1 MLNSPIRSEEK
12 IKLTSVGIP
21 ADVYKQANLSLESD
35 RFICIKEATP
45 DGTIMFNIVDINQ
58 GFKVQKKP
66 IKADSVMMHPSKPI
80 ISMRTGG
87 DQPSSG
93 IQVVDLTRKEVL
105 RELNIPEQ
113 VQLWRWVS
121 DTVIG
126 VVGTKSI
133 YHIDITTKP
142 STSPATMVFKKSE
155 DIEKVQAQILNY
167 AVDSTGKWCVLYGIY
182 QSNGALNG
190 MIQLYSTEQ
199 QASQSLE
206 GFAPCFADVPLIDPN
221 YKNTI
226 ITFVGKKATESA
238 WNFLV
243 LEVGKPIEPSQKIKK
258 KQPFQSAPEV
268 TTADIPILSYISE
281 KYALGFI
288 VSRLGYLYVHEL
300 YTGSMIYRMRLS
312 PDMVVASCRHS
323 QTDGMMCVNRKGVVF
338 LVTVDE
344 KNIVNYIQTQCP
356 HIPDAVGVAFKIA
369 RAGSLPGA
377 EQLFMDLFNKYIAE
391 RDYTKAAKTAAEAPN
406 GMLRTAETINKFKAS
421 PAVPGGKGQ
430 PLLQYFSYLL
440 EANIKLNAIETMEL
454 VKPVLIQGRK
464 DLVESWVKGD
474 KVECT
479 IELGEL
485 VRPYDRALAATIFNK
500 AGSAEMTV
508 QLMVEAG
515 QFDQIKAYCSRTG
528 HQPNFLKILKSVLD
542 SGLPERAVEL
552 GKMVCNRG
560 EGGKGTPAVPLATVF
575 DLFLQYNRVAE
586 LTQIM
591 VDALECNKPED
602 GPLQTKLLELCLSR
616 DPNLAVSILQRHQ
629 LTYYDK
635 PKIGRLCEQIGLLG
649 YALENYTELSDIRRV
664 IVNTHMLNKEQ
675 LISFLCTLDAE
686 KAQTCLADMIRTSPH
701 NVAVAAEAAVKLS
714 ESGAI
719 PQEDIIKTFESLGS
733 IDGMFMY
740 LRQII
745 ATSEDQD
752 IYFKYIEAATKL
764 NHLTE
769 VERVIRETQYYDPEK
784 VKNFLMEMRLENPKA
799 LIYLCDAHG
808 YIEEMTKYL
817 YKNNFVNYIG
827 VYLVKVNPQAA
838 PKVMAALLDMECEE
852 SMIKQYL
859 TNIRMCPLGELVEA
873 FEKRNR
879 LRMLQGWLEARAAE
893 GNQSTELHTALAKIY
908 VDTNRDADA
917 FLINNAFYDPKVV
930 GKYCEEREPLKAY
943 LAYKKGAGKCDMELI
958 EVTNKNMLHKLQA
971 SYLVERQDPEL
982 WAAVLSEENP
992 HRKRLVEQVVQTALP
1007 DTKNPEEVSVTVKA
1021 FADAGLHHELIEIL
1035 DKIVL
1040 HRSDFAQYNNLKSL
1054 LILTAI
1060 KAEPTRVMDYVNRL
1074 ENYNAP
1080 KLAQKAIEHE
1090 LFEEAFAMYTKVN
1103 NNDEAM
1109 EVLLTKIQDLS
1120 RAQMFAEK
1128 IGHPALWSRLGQAYL
1143 MADQVGEAIQCFIKS
1158 GDPKSF
1164 MLVIGSAE
1172 RQGKFDDLIDFLFM
1186 ARQKLKDSQ
1195 IDGALIY
1202 AYAKSQRLTDLENF
1216 LSQPNS
1222 ANVEQVGDR
1231 CYSEGLYEAARMMYT
1246 QIGKLGKLAS
1256 CLVNLGQYQAAI
1268 DAAKKAESPKT
1279 WEEVN
1284 SACVKAKQFHLA
1296 AVAGLKIMVH
1306 PDRLEVLVNTY
1317 EKYGYWEELIK
1328 LLDSGLALEQA
1339 HNGIFTEL
1347 GILLAKYV
1355 PSRLMDHLRTYFQR
1369 LHITKVLRACE
1380 EYQMWKEAVFLH
1392 FHYGQSDSAVNI
1404 MIEHSPT
1411 AWEHDTFVQN
1421 IQKVANSD
1429 LFYKSIKFY
1438 LSEQPMLL
1446 NELLTSIANKLD
1458 LTKTVALLNQ
1468 TGATAL
1474 AQPFLKSVQTYNVQA
1489 VNEALNEVYLES
1501 DDFDALRASVT
1512 EYDRFDQVA
1521 LAAKLEKHD
1530 LLEFRRI
1537 AALLY
1542 KKNKKYAESMALSKK
1557 DEQYKDAIDTAMESK
1572 NGDIAENLLR
1582 YFVSIGDKECFA
1594 ACLYTCYELIEPD
1607 VVVELAWRN
1616 GLMEFAFPFFIQSL
1630 RELRGDVLSLRKK
1643 VDSIQKKAEK
1653 KAGEQANLG
1662 APDYMMQQYPQ
1673 IMPPPDPMA
1682 GFPGM
1687 PGGVPGGVP
1696 GGMSGGMSGGMPSGM
1711 SGMFMPMGSQFPMG
1725 KQQPTNPHSFYFT
1738 LISFESIIY
1747 LIERVRVENVLLI
1760 RIVKKEFQ
1768 LKYYYAKEMKCM
1780 GCKAAWDTK
1789 VHNPRQPNSACSLQQ
1804 NT

>member
-1 MLNSPIRSEEK
+1 MASQGCSHNLNWVPTKSLIIKMLNPPIKCEEK

-35 RFICIKEATP
+35 RFICIKEASP
-45 DGTIMFNIVDINQ
+45 DGTILFNIVDISQ

-87 DQPSSG
+87 DQPTSS
-93 IQVVDLTRKEVL
+93 IQVVDLTKKEVL
-105 RELNIPEQ
+105 RELNIPEPI
-113 VQLWRWVS
+113 QLWKWVS
-121 DTVIG
+121 ETVIG

-133 YHIDITTKP
+133 YHVDITTKP
-142 STSPATMVFKKSE
+142 STAPATMVFKKSE
-155 DIEKVQAQILNY
+155 DIEKAQAQILNY
-167 AVDSTGKWCVLYGIY
+167 AVDSTGKWCVLYGIF
-182 QSNGALNG
+182 SPDKGATING

-206 GFAPCFADVPLIDPN
+206 GFAPCFADVALIEPN

-243 LEVGKPIEPSQKIKK
+243 LEVGKPIDPAQKIKK
-258 KQPFQSAPEV
+258 KQPFQAAPEV
-268 TTADIPILSYISE
+268 TAADIPILSYISE
-281 KYALGFI
+281 RYALCYVI
-288 VSRLGYLYVHEL
+288 SRLGYLYVHEL
-300 YTGSMIYRMRLS
+300 YTGSMIYRTRLS
-312 PDMVVASCRHS
+312 NDLIVAACRHS
-323 QTDGMMCVNRKGVVF
+323 ATDGMLCINRKGSVL
-338 LVTVDE
+338 LVGVEE
-344 KNIVNYIQTQCP
+344 KNLVSHIQTQCP

-391 RDYTKAAKTAAEAPN
+391 RDYAKAAKTAAEAPA
-406 GMLRTAETINKFKAS
+406 GMLRTADTIAKFKTA
-421 PAVPGGKGQ
+421 PMVPGGKGQ

-440 EANIKLNAIETMEL
+440 EANIKLNATETMEL
-454 VKPVLIQGRK
+454 VKPVLLQGRK
-464 DLVESWVKGD
+464 DLVETWVKGD
-474 KVECT
+474 KIECT

-485 VRPYDRALAATIFNK
+485 VRPYDRALAAIIFNK

-515 QFDQIKAYCSRTG
+515 QFDQIKEYCAKTG
-528 HQPNFLKILKSVLD
+528 YQPNFLKILKNVLD

-552 GKMVCNRG
+552 GKIACSRG
-560 EGGKGTPAVPLATVF
+560 PGGKGTPIVPLATVF

-616 DPNLAVSILQRHQ
+616 DPNLAVSILQSHK

-635 PKIGRLCEQIGLLG
+635 QKIGRLCEQIGLLG
-649 YALENYTELSDIRRV
+649 YALENYTELTDIRRV
-664 IVNTHMLNKEQ
+664 IVNTHMLNKDQ

-686 KAQTCLADMIRTSPH
+686 KAKTCLADMIRTSPH

-719 PQEDIIKTFESLGS
+719 PQPDIVKIFESLGS
-733 IDGMFMY
+733 IDGMFIY

-745 ATSEDQD
+745 ATSEDPD
-752 IYFKYIEAATKL
+752 VHFKYIEAAAKL

-769 VERVIRETQYYDPEK
+769 VERVIRETNHYDPEK
-784 VKNFLMEMRLENPKA
+784 VKNFLMEMKLENPKA

-827 VYLVKVNPQAA
+827 IYLVKVNPQAA
-838 PKVMAALLDMECEE
+838 PKVMAALIDMECEE

-859 TNIRMCPLGELVEA
+859 SSIRMCPLDQLIEA

-908 VDTNRDADA
+908 VDTNKDADT
-917 FLINNAFYDPKVV
+917 FLVNNNFYDPKIV

-982 WAAVLSEENP
+982 WKIVLAEENP

-1021 FADAGLHHELIEIL
+1021 FADAGLHKELIEIL

-1060 KAEPTRVMDYVNRL
+1060 KAEPSRVMDYVNRL
-1074 ENYNAP
+1074 DNYNAP
-1080 KLAQKAIEHE
+1080 KLAQKAIEAG
-1090 LFEEAFAMYTKVN
+1090 LFEEALAMYTKVG

-1109 EVLLTKIQDLS
+1109 EVLLTKIKDLS
-1120 RAQMFAEK
+1120 RAQMFTEK
-1128 IGHPALWSRLGQAYL
+1128 IGQPALWSRLGQAYL
-1143 MADQVGEAIQCFIKS
+1143 MSEQVAEAIKCFIKA

-1172 RQGKFDDLIDFLFM
+1172 RQGKFDQLIDFLLM

-1216 LSQPNS
+1216 LTQPNS
-1222 ANVEQVGDR
+1222 ANIEQVGDR
-1231 CYSEGLYEAARMMYT
+1231 CYSEGLFEPARMLYA

-1296 AVAGLKIMVH
+1296 AIAGLKIMVH
-1306 PDRLEVLVNTY
+1306 PDRLEMLINTY

-1355 PSRLMDHLRTYFQR
+1355 PTRLMDHLRTYFQR
-1369 LHITKVLRACE
+1369 LHISKVLKACE
-1380 EYQMWKEAVFLH
+1380 DYQMWREAVFLH
-1392 FHYGQSDSAVNI
+1392 FHYGQPDSAVNI
-1404 MIEHSPT
+1404 MMEHSPT
-1411 AWEHDTFVQN
+1411 AWEHDIFVQN

-1429 LFYKSIKFY
+1429 LYYRAIKFY
-1438 LSEQPMLL
+1438 LAEQPLLL

-1458 LTKTVALLNQ
+1458 LTKTVALLKQ

-1501 DDFDALRASVT
+1501 DDFDSLRASVT
-1512 EYDRFDQVA
+1512 EYDKFDQLA
-1521 LAAKLEKHD
+1521 LAARLEKHE

-1542 KKNKKYAESMALSKK
+1542 KKNKKYAESIALSKV

-1572 NGDIAENLLR
+1572 NGEIAEGLLR

-1616 GLMEFAFPFFIQSL
+1616 GLMEFAFPFFIQSM
-1630 RELRGDVLSLRKK
+1630 RELRSDVISLHKK
-1643 VDSIQKKAEK
+1643 VDELKRKDEK
-1653 KAGEQANLG
+1653 KTNEQAHLG
-1662 APDYMMQQYPQ
+1662 PPDYMMQQYPQ

-1682 GFPGM
+1682 GFGAGM
-1687 PGGVPGGVP
+1687 
-1696 GGMSGGMSGGMPSGM
+1696 GGMSGMGPMGGIGNIGGIGGMGGAFIP
-1711 SGMFMPMGSQFPMG
+1711 PGSQFPLG
-1725 KQQPTNPHSFYFT
+1725 
-1738 LISFESIIY
+1738 
-1747 LIERVRVENVLLI
+1747 R
-1760 RIVKKEFQ
+1760 
-1768 LKYYYAKEMKCM
+1768 
-1780 GCKAAWDTK
+1780 
-1789 VHNPRQPNSACSLQQ
+1789 
-1804 NT
+1804 